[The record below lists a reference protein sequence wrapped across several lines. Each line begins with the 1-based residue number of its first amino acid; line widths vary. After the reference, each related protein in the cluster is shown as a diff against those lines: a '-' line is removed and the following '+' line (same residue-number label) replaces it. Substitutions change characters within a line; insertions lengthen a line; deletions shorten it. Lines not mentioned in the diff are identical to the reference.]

1 MTDISVVERLKG
13 ILEKEMN
20 NANLT
25 SQQKSTILALIDEIN
40 QGGTITDEYL
50 LRVFD
55 QIGGGA

>member
-1 MTDISVVERLKG
+1 MT
-13 ILEKEMN
+13 

>member
-1 MTDISVVERLKG
+1 MTDRSVVDRLKG

-25 SQQKSTILALIDEIN
+25 GQQKNTILALIDEIN

>member
-1 MTDISVVERLKG
+1 MTDRSVVERLKG
-13 ILEKEMN
+13 IMEKEMN

>member
-1 MTDISVVERLKG
+1 MTDRSVVDRLKG